1 MPRAFETVSSYS
13 SMTTIKC
20 WYDLSLCANLRE
32 GNLLSDHDCVTC
44 IAHTQYPMNGL
55 FAKSMKWV
63 CREDLETELQAGI
76 ANHAQV
82 LESALADPEF
92 PYDQQATPEVM
103 VLGGVSGIGKV
114 RLKSSQP
121 IKQSTSPLLN
131 MHRYAVSLVSLGTH
145 SHHSKQ

>member
-1 MPRAFETVSSYS
+1 VNVTVSTS
-13 SMTTIKC
+13 SRWI
-20 WYDLSLCANLRE
+20 
-32 GNLLSDHDCVTC
+32 
-44 IAHTQYPMNGL
+44 
-55 FAKSMKWV
+55 

-121 IKQSTSPLLN
+121 TNQSTALSLAN
-131 MHRYAVSLVSLGTH
+131 MHRYSLSLVSLGTRAR
-145 SHHSKQ
+145 HSKQ

>member
-1 MPRAFETVSSYS
+1 MQW
-13 SMTTIKC
+13 I
-20 WYDLSLCANLRE
+20 
-32 GNLLSDHDCVTC
+32 
-44 IAHTQYPMNGL
+44 
-55 FAKSMKWV
+55 

-114 RLKSSQP
+114 RLKSCQP
-121 IKQSTSPLLN
+121 TNQNQLILTPLLICIE
-131 MHRYAVSLVSLGTH
+131 MPFLGSLGTH
-145 SHHSKQ
+145 SRHSKQ

>member
-1 MPRAFETVSSYS
+1 
-13 SMTTIKC
+13 
-20 WYDLSLCANLRE
+20 
-32 GNLLSDHDCVTC
+32 
-44 IAHTQYPMNGL
+44 MNGL

-92 PYDQQATPEVM
+92 PYDQQATPEVI

>member
-1 MPRAFETVSSYS
+1 M
-13 SMTTIKC
+13 
-20 WYDLSLCANLRE
+20 
-32 GNLLSDHDCVTC
+32 
-44 IAHTQYPMNGL
+44 Q
-55 FAKSMKWV
+55 WV

-114 RLKSSQP
+114 RLKSRQP
-121 IKQSTSPLLN
+121 INPTPLLICIAMLFLLFLLEHTHAILN
-131 MHRYAVSLVSLGTH
+131 NDRCSLEPCIRFALAGRHLSNKLAQTLR
-145 SHHSKQ
+145 SKSSTDSRMQPSWF

>member
-1 MPRAFETVSSYS
+1 MQW
-13 SMTTIKC
+13 I
-20 WYDLSLCANLRE
+20 
-32 GNLLSDHDCVTC
+32 
-44 IAHTQYPMNGL
+44 
-55 FAKSMKWV
+55 

-92 PYDQQATPEVM
+92 PYDQQATPEVI